1 MDGKLWKI
9 HLQKLFIGCMIG
21 MMIVLTGCGGGVK
34 QKVNDEESALALLQ
48 AIEGYEAQVNVVFFS
63 NKGENA
69 YRVHQRVKSSG
80 EFRLEILEPEN
91 LSGILTI
98 SDGNRIVQED
108 PTIEGWVE
116 AKPTPVRDA
125 LLLYSFVEAYLQN
138 GGETVDGDEDTLIL
152 TAKYPGEHR
161 KIVSA
166 QLRLAKG
173 TGLPLSLV
181 ISDENGDPSLH
192 MTYLQFQMNPAF
204 EEGTFQMPR

>member
-34 QKVNDEESALALLQ
+34 QKVTDEESALALLQ

-108 PTIEGWVE
+108 PTIESWVE

>member
-1 MDGKLWKI
+1 M
-9 HLQKLFIGCMIG
+9 
-21 MMIVLTGCGGGVK
+21 
-34 QKVNDEESALALLQ
+34 
-48 AIEGYEAQVNVVFFS
+48 
-63 NKGENA
+63 
-69 YRVHQRVKSSG
+69 
-80 EFRLEILEPEN
+80 
-91 LSGILTI
+91 
-98 SDGNRIVQED
+98 
-108 PTIEGWVE
+108 
-116 AKPTPVRDA
+116 RDA
-125 LLLYSFVEAYLQN
+125 LLLYSFVDAYLQN

>member
-173 TGLPLSLV
+173 TGFPLSLV

>member
-9 HLQKLFIGCMIG
+9 GLQKFGIGCMIG
-21 MMIVLTGCGGGVK
+21 IVMLLAGCVGRVK

>member
-1 MDGKLWKI
+1 MDGKLWKM

-21 MMIVLTGCGGGVK
+21 MIIVLTGCGGGVK
-34 QKVNDEESALALLQ
+34 QKVIDEESALALLQ

-192 MTYLQFQMNPAF
+192 MTYLQFQIFYPLPQLRN
-204 EEGTFQMPR
+204 QQVH

>member
-181 ISDENGDPSLH
+181 ISDENGEPSLH

>member
-1 MDGKLWKI
+1 
-9 HLQKLFIGCMIG
+9 MIG

-108 PTIEGWVE
+108 PTIESWVE

-181 ISDENGDPSLH
+181 ISDENGEPSLH

>member
-34 QKVNDEESALALLQ
+34 QKVTDEESALALLQ

-181 ISDENGDPSLH
+181 ISDENGEPSLH

>member
-1 MDGKLWKI
+1 MIGKLWKI

-116 AKPTPVRDA
+116 ARPTPVRDA
-125 LLLYSFVEAYLQN
+125 LLLYSFIEAYQQN
-138 GGETVDGDEDTLIL
+138 GGETLNGDEDTLL
-152 TAKYPGEHR
+152 LCAQYPGEHR

-181 ISDENGDPSLH
+181 INDQNGDPSLH
-192 MTYLQFQMNPAF
+192 ITYLQFQMNPEF
-204 EEGTFQMPR
+204 EEGIFQIPS

>member
-1 MDGKLWKI
+1 MNGKLWKI

-34 QKVNDEESALALLQ
+34 QKVTDEESALALLQ

>member
-34 QKVNDEESALALLQ
+34 QKVIDEESALALLQ
-48 AIEGYEAQVNVVFFS
+48 AIEGYEAQVNVVFFY

>member
-161 KIVSA
+161 KLVSA

-181 ISDENGDPSLH
+181 ISDENGEPSLH
-192 MTYLQFQMNPAF
+192 MTYLQFQMNPAV
-204 EEGTFQMPR
+204 

>member
-34 QKVNDEESALALLQ
+34 QKVTDEESALALLQ

-138 GGETVDGDEDTLIL
+138 SGETVDGDEDTLIL

>member
-1 MDGKLWKI
+1 MDGKLWKM

-21 MMIVLTGCGGGVK
+21 MIIVLTGCGGGVK
-34 QKVNDEESALALLQ
+34 QKVIDEESALALLQ

-181 ISDENGDPSLH
+181 ISDENGEPSLH

>member
-1 MDGKLWKI
+1 MDGKLWKTY
-9 HLQKLFIGCMIG
+9 LQKLFIGCMIG

-34 QKVNDEESALALLQ
+34 QKVIDEESALALLQ

>member
-34 QKVNDEESALALLQ
+34 QKVTDEESALALLQ